1 MRRTDNDVNILA
13 KEKDF
18 FVLFIALF
26 ASYFNYLVRKRPLT
40 VSLIMS
46 FVIHQSRIVKF
57 Q

>member
-1 MRRTDNDVNILA
+1 MRRTDNDVNISA

-26 ASYFNYLVRKRPLT
+26 ASHFNYLVRKRPLT

>member
-26 ASYFNYLVRKRPLT
+26 ASHFNYLVRKRPLT

-46 FVIHQSRIVKF
+46 FVIHQSWIVKF